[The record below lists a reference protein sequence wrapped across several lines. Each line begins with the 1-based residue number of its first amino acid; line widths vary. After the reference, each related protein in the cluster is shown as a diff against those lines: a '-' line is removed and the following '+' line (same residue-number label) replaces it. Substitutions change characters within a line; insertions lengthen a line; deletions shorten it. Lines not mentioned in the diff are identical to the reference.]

1 MGVWLIMILA
11 AGEPDEWS
19 TFPGDKPA
27 ATSKPA
33 PAPAATAKPAPAGKS
48 ASAATVMPEGATGRY
63 RDAVSLISGGRYAEA
78 TVILNQVA
86 AEYPKVAE
94 LYAARC
100 SAQLGVRQPGYAEA
114 DCAYAVKLKPSLS
127 MALFGLASAEE
138 QLGKKELAMRH
149 YREYQ
154 NDPGGRTDLKE
165 QAGQRADALSGGAG
179 ATAPPPP
186 PPAGQRQAQ
195 VVKKGSSKPECKIGK
210 NGRQACGYN
219 CEVGGDGV
227 SACADTPD
235 GSCTKGEDGHVTCT
249 QLAVR
254 GGANAGGAVP
264 ECRTGTDGVQVCG
277 YNCKK
282 GTNGRYFCATM
293 PDGECTPNE
302 NGTYSCQ

>member
-1 MGVWLIMILA
+1 MGVWLVLFLA
-11 AGEPDEWS
+11 AGGPDEWS

-27 ATSKPA
+27 A
-33 PAPAATAKPAPAGKS
+33 AGKS
-48 ASAATVMPEGATGRY
+48 APAAAPAAPPGPAAKASGATTMPAAATPRY
-63 RDAVSLISGGRYAEA
+63 RNAVELISNGRYAEA
-78 TVILNQVA
+78 TVVLNQVA
-86 AEYPKVAE
+86 AEYPKVPE

-100 SAQLGVRQPGYAEA
+100 SAQLGVKQPGYAEA
-114 DCAYAVKLKPSLS
+114 DCAYALKLKPSLS
-127 MALFGLASAEE
+127 TALFGLASAEE

-154 NDPGGRTDLKE
+154 KDPGARADLKE
-165 QAGQRADALSGGAG
+165 QAGKRADALGGADFG
-179 ATAPPPP
+179 SPPAP
-186 PPAGQRQAQ
+186 PPAGERQASPPP
-195 VVKKGSSKPECKIGK
+195 KKRSSKPECKMGK

-219 CEVGGDGV
+219 CEAGTDGV
-227 SACADTPD
+227 AACADTPD

-293 PDGECTPNE
+293 PDGECTPTE
-302 NGTYSCQ
+302 SGTYTCP

>member
-1 MGVWLIMILA
+1 M
-11 AGEPDEWS
+11 
-19 TFPGDKPA
+19 
-27 ATSKPA
+27 
-33 PAPAATAKPAPAGKS
+33 PAG
-48 ASAATVMPEGATGRY
+48 ATPRY
-63 RDAVSLISGGRYAEA
+63 REAVSLISAGRYAEA

-100 SAQLGVRQPGYAEA
+100 SAQLGVKQPGYAEA
-114 DCAYAVKLKPSLS
+114 DCAYALKLKPSLS

-138 QLGKKELAMRH
+138 QLGKKESAVRH

-154 NDPGGRTDLKE
+154 NDPGGRADLKE
-165 QAGQRADALSGGAG
+165 QAGKRADSISGAGSGGAG

-195 VVKKGSSKPECKIGK
+195 VVKKGSSKPECKMGK
-210 NGRQACGYN
+210 TGRQACGYN
-219 CEVGGDGV
+219 CDVGTDGV
-227 SACADTPD
+227 AACADTPD
-235 GSCTKGEDGHVTCT
+235 GSCAKGEDGHVTCT

-282 GTNGRYFCATM
+282 ATNGRYFCAAT
-293 PDGECTPNE
+293 PEGECTATPD
-302 NGTYSCQ
+302 GKYTCQ